1 METYITVAGNLVA
14 DPKVRTVANGQAV
27 ADLRIASN
35 SRRFDR
41 EAGEFKDGD
50 PLYIGVSCWR
60 TLALNVYSSL
70 RKGDSVVVQGKL
82 LYKEYDD
89 KEGVH
94 RNVYSIDATSIGP
107 DLSLWPVDI
116 RRPTRP
122 ADADPATPGS
132 DQTDAAAPAGSDPVA
147 A

>member
-1 METYITVAGNLVA
+1 VETYITVAGNLVA

-94 RNVYSIDATSIGP
+94 RNAYSIDATSIGP
-107 DLSLWPVDI
+107 DLSRWPVDV
-116 RRPTRP
+116 RRPNRP
-122 ADADPATPGS
+122 TETEPAT
-132 DQTDAAAPAGSDPVA
+132 AAVAEREAPAPAGSDPVA

>member
-1 METYITVAGNLVA
+1 MDTYITVTGNLVA
-14 DPKVRTVANGQAV
+14 DPKVRTVANGQTV

-41 EAGEFKDGD
+41 DAGEFKDGD

-89 KEGVH
+89 KDGVH

-107 DLSLWPVDI
+107 DLARWPVDV
-116 RRPTRP
+116 RRPSRP
-122 ADADPATPGS
+122 AETEPAT
-132 DQTDAAAPAGSDPVA
+132 AAIEEATSAVPLGSDPVA

>member
-1 METYITVAGNLVA
+1 VETYITVAGNLVA

-35 SRRFDR
+35 PRRFDR

-89 KEGVH
+89 KDGVH

-107 DLSLWPVDI
+107 DLARWPVDI
-116 RRPTRP
+116 RRPNRP
-122 ADADPATPGS
+122 AETEPETAGT
-132 DQTDAAAPAGSDPVA
+132 AAPEPSVAAGSSSVA